1 MGRLKYFIVVIFF
14 LLLSCNNNTPTEP
27 EITLPGKLVINEFLA
42 SNNKTNADEYDE
54 FDDWIELYNGTYES
68 INVGGMYI
76 SDDLLN
82 KIKFKIPDTDS
93 IITTIHSNSYLLI
106 WADNDT
112 DQGILHV
119 GFKLSGA
126 GEEIILTDKDSV
138 TTIDFLTFS
147 EQQTDFS
154 MGRETDGA
162 ESWLQ
167 FANPTPGK
175 RNN

>member
-1 MGRLKYFIVVIFF
+1 MGKLKYFVVVIFF
-14 LLLSCNNNTPTEP
+14 LFLSCINNTPTEP
-27 EITLPGKLVINEFLA
+27 EIMLAGKLVINEFLA
-42 SNNKTNADEYDE
+42 FNDKTNTDEYGE
-54 FDDWIELYNGTYES
+54 FNDWIELYNGTYES

-76 SDDLLN
+76 SDDAQN
-82 KIKFKIPDTDS
+82 KTKFQIPDTDS
-93 IITTIHSNSYLLI
+93 VKTTTPSRNYLLM

-112 DQGILHV
+112 TQGILHL

-126 GEEIILTDKDSV
+126 GEAIILTDKDGI
-138 TTIDFLTFS
+138 TIIDSLTFL
-147 EQQTDFS
+147 EQRTDFS

>member
-1 MGRLKYFIVVIFF
+1 MKMLKYFIVPVVF
-14 LLLSCNNNTPTEP
+14 LLLSCNKNNPTEP
-27 EITLPGKLVINEFLA
+27 ENMLPGKLVINEFLA
-42 SNNKTNADEYDE
+42 SNDKTNVDEYGD

-82 KIKFKIPDTDS
+82 KTKYQIPETDS
-93 IITTIHSNSYLLI
+93 LKTTIPSGNYLLL

-112 DQGILHV
+112 TQGVLHM

-126 GEEIILTDKDSV
+126 GEAIIFIHKDGSSI
-138 TTIDFLTFS
+138 IDSMSFL
-147 EQQTDFS
+147 EQRTDFS